1 MSASA
6 AMPVPFL
13 DLARQ
18 YKSIAKEIDAA
29 IAAVASSQQFVL
41 GPEVTAFEK
50 ESAEYLGVKA
60 AIGCASGTDAIW
72 LALQAAGIG
81 AGDGVITT
89 PFTFFATASAIHRVG
104 ARPVFVDI
112 SPETLNICPDAV
124 EAYIENSRSVR
135 LKGLMPVHLYGLCAD
150 MDDLDRIAERYKLTM
165 IEDAAQAWGATWRG
179 KRAGAL
185 APLAAFSF
193 YPTKN
198 LSCAGDGGMITTQND
213 DMAARL
219 RSLRNHGSTRRYYH
233 DEIGWNSRLDS
244 FQAAILRVKLRH
256 IDQWNKQRA
265 ERAAAYDLL
274 LKSSGLTA
282 KKGSTETLAPV
293 RTLSHDRHAGHVYH
307 QYVVRVERRDELR
320 QFLADRK
327 IGSEIYYPV
336 PLHLQRCFTFLGY
349 APGSLPVSEK
359 AAQDVLALPIFPEIT
374 ADEQSAVVSAITDF
388 YS

>member
-1 MSASA
+1 
-6 AMPVPFL
+6 MPVPFL